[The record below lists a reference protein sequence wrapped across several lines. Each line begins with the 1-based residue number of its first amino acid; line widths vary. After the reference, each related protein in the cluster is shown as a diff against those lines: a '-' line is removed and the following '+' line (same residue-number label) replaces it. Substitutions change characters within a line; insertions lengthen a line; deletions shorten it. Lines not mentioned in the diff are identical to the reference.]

1 MPISA
6 ETAAGTR
13 VAKRFQSTG
22 GLRMRK
28 AAIII
33 QGSQSSAGRA
43 PDPSPDPSHARWGPA
58 ERARKSLAPLL
69 ELGAVSKT
77 YGAVTALA
85 GLTASIAPGE
95 FVTVVGPSGCGK
107 STLFNI
113 VAGLEEPDA
122 GGILRFE
129 GRSCHAA
136 DLLGRVSFMPQRDLL
151 FPWRNVMDNAILAL
165 EVEGVPR
172 AEARAKALKMLPEFG
187 LAGFEKQYPNQLSGG
202 MRQRV
207 ALMRTFLFERDLMLL
222 DEPFGALD
230 ALTRAMMQR
239 WLLDVWQKYRRT
251 ILFITHDVDE
261 AIFLG
266 DRVLRHDRPPRLR
279 EARAGRRSCRAP
291 RRPDIVDRS
300 RIHPP
305 QAHAARRDRG
315 GEHEIV
321 PVHHRTGEGDVNAI
335 VSEHSCPGPP
345 RGGSIRPNGRRGQ
358 ACRLLPHGGQAR
370 HGRPDLQS
378 HLAARSRP

>member
-1 MPISA
+1 MLVQ
-6 ETAAGTR
+6 AAR
-13 VAKRFQSTG
+13 
-22 GLRMRK
+22 L
-28 AAIII
+28 
-33 QGSQSSAGRA
+33 
-43 PDPSPDPSHARWGPA
+43 PDPGPTIEA
-58 ERARKSLAPLL
+58 PQAHPKPEPLL
-69 ELGAVSKT
+69 ELRAINKT
-77 YGAVTALA
+77 FGSVAALS
-85 GLTASIAPGE
+85 GLQANVAPGE

-129 GRSCHAA
+129 GKSCHAA

-151 FPWRNVMDNAILAL
+151 FPWRNVVDNAILAL
-165 EVEGVPR
+165 EVEGMPR
-172 AEARAKALKMLPEFG
+172 EQARAKALKMLPEFG

-266 DRVLRHDRPPRLR
+266 DRVLVMTARPGSVKLEQIVDLPR
-279 EARAGRRSCRAP
+279 P
-291 RRPDIVDRS
+291 RRP
-300 RIHPP
+300 
-305 QAHAARRDRG
+305 
-315 GEHEIV
+315 EIV
-321 PVHHRTGEGDVNAI
+321 TSPEFVRLKRTLLDAI
-335 VSEHSCPGPP
+335 EEESMKSFQS
-345 RGGSIRPNGRRGQ
+345 SIAQ
-358 ACRLLPHGGQAR
+358 EKSQ
-370 HGRPDLQS
+370 
-378 HLAARSRP
+378 

>member
-1 MPISA
+1 MPEIA
-6 ETAAGTR
+6 EMALAHELLRDFRQAAR
-13 VAKRFQSTG
+13 
-22 GLRMRK
+22 RMRK
-28 AAIII
+28 TGAII
-33 QGSQSSAGRA
+33 QTEKDAGVQAGLQTKETAPAGSPQSA
-43 PDPSPDPSHARWGPA
+43 A
-58 ERARKSLAPLL
+58 EPLL
-69 ELGAVSKT
+69 ELRALTKT
-77 YGAVTALA
+77 FGQVTALA
-85 GLTASIAPGE
+85 GLDATIARGE

-136 DLLGRVSFMPQRDLL
+136 DLLGQVSFMPQRDLL
-151 FPWRNVMDNAILAL
+151 LPWRNVIDNAILAL

-172 AEARAKALKMLPEFG
+172 REARAKALRMLPEFG
-187 LAGFEKQYPNQLSGG
+187 LTGFEDQYPHQLSGG

-266 DRVLRHDRPPRLR
+266 DRVLVMTARPGSVKLEQVVDLPR
-279 EARAGRRSCRAP
+279 P
-291 RRPDIVDRS
+291 RKPDIVTAPEFIRLK
-300 RIHPP
+300 RILLEAIEEESIKSFQSATVRE
-305 QAHAARRDRG
+305 QA
-315 GEHEIV
+315 
-321 PVHHRTGEGDVNAI
+321 
-335 VSEHSCPGPP
+335 S
-345 RGGSIRPNGRRGQ
+345 
-358 ACRLLPHGGQAR
+358 
-370 HGRPDLQS
+370 
-378 HLAARSRP
+378 

>member
-1 MPISA
+1 VQAVKLVNGNGP
-6 ETAAGTR
+6 AGPPEG
-13 VAKRFQSTG
+13 VAK
-22 GLRMRK
+22 
-28 AAIII
+28 
-33 QGSQSSAGRA
+33 A
-43 PDPSPDPSHARWGPA
+43 PP
-58 ERARKSLAPLL
+58 PLL
-69 ELGAVSKT
+69 ELRGVTKT
-77 YGAVTALA
+77 FDPVTALA
-85 GLTASIAPGE
+85 GFDAAVAPGE

-151 FPWRNVMDNAILAL
+151 LPWRNVIDNAVLAL

-172 AEARAKALKMLPEFG
+172 KDARAKALRMLPEFG
-187 LAGFEKQYPNQLSGG
+187 LAGFESQYPHQLSGG

-266 DRVLRHDRPPRLR
+266 DRVLVMTARPGFVKLEQIVDLPR
-279 EARAGRRSCRAP
+279 P
-291 RRPDIVDRS
+291 RRP
-300 RIHPP
+300 
-305 QAHAARRDRG
+305 
-315 GEHEIV
+315 EIV
-321 PVHHRTGEGDVNAI
+321 TSPEFIRLKRTLLDAI
-335 VSEHSCPGPP
+335 EEESMKSF
-345 RGGSIRPNGRRGQ
+345 Q
-358 ACRLLPHGGQAR
+358 AAVAQEKA
-370 HGRPDLQS
+370 S
-378 HLAARSRP
+378 

>member
-1 MPISA
+1 VQAVKLVNGNGP
-6 ETAAGTR
+6 AGPPEG
-13 VAKRFQSTG
+13 VAK
-22 GLRMRK
+22 
-28 AAIII
+28 
-33 QGSQSSAGRA
+33 A
-43 PDPSPDPSHARWGPA
+43 PP
-58 ERARKSLAPLL
+58 PLL
-69 ELGAVSKT
+69 ELRGVTKT
-77 YGAVTALA
+77 FDPVTALA
-85 GLTASIAPGE
+85 GFDAAVAPGE

-151 FPWRNVMDNAILAL
+151 LPWRNVIDNAVLAL

-172 AEARAKALKMLPEFG
+172 KDARAKALRMLPEFG
-187 LAGFEKQYPNQLSGG
+187 LAGFESQYPHQLSGG

-266 DRVLRHDRPPRLR
+266 DRVLVMTARPGSVKLEQIVDLPR
-279 EARAGRRSCRAP
+279 P
-291 RRPDIVDRS
+291 RRP
-300 RIHPP
+300 
-305 QAHAARRDRG
+305 
-315 GEHEIV
+315 EIV
-321 PVHHRTGEGDVNAI
+321 TSPEFIRLKRTLLDAI
-335 VSEHSCPGPP
+335 EEESMKSF
-345 RGGSIRPNGRRGQ
+345 Q
-358 ACRLLPHGGQAR
+358 AAVAQEKA
-370 HGRPDLQS
+370 S
-378 HLAARSRP
+378 